1 MAHQPLSLHGAVEAD
16 LRLRLLGLTLGARPG
31 VVRHQ
36 AGVDE
41 RLQHALAAVAAAVVK
56 QVEVLDA
63 GKVVPEDPLQE
74 VGRLVPEQG
83 AR

>member
-1 MAHQPLSLHGAVEAD
+1 M
-16 LRLRLLGLTLGARPG
+16 
-31 VVRHQ
+31 
-36 AGVDE
+36 DE